1 MNQKKIGVNLKMLI
15 VNIGNPI
22 VMGELKMEETPRERL
37 ESKAELLNAI
47 RNWLWQERITPEELQ
62 ELIQQVKENPIPF

>member
-1 MNQKKIGVNLKMLI
+1 MK
-15 VNIGNPI
+15 
-22 VMGELKMEETPRERL
+22 ETTRERI

-62 ELIQQVKENPIPF
+62 AEIEYTQHNPLPF

>member
-1 MNQKKIGVNLKMLI
+1 MLI

-62 ELIQQVKENPIPF
+62 AEIEYIQRNPLPF

>member
-1 MNQKKIGVNLKMLI
+1 
-15 VNIGNPI
+15 
-22 VMGELKMEETPRERL
+22 MEEIPRERL

-62 ELIQQVKENPIPF
+62 AEIEYIQHNPLPF

>member
-1 MNQKKIGVNLKMLI
+1 
-15 VNIGNPI
+15 
-22 VMGELKMEETPRERL
+22 METEPRERL

-62 ELIQQVKENPIPF
+62 AEIEYIKCNPLPF

>member
-1 MNQKKIGVNLKMLI
+1 MTITVNLSKNPKKIMSQKKIGGRMN
-15 VNIGNPI
+15 
-22 VMGELKMEETPRERL
+22 METEPRERL

-47 RNWLWQERITPEELQ
+47 KNWLWQERIAPEELQ